1 MIDSLL
7 PGGLTEEI
15 CSYKSRANILYSCA
29 ESDSAG
35 TD

>member
-1 MIDSLL
+1 MIDRWLDR
-7 PGGLTEEI
+7 PADEI